1 VLQSQVSGTS
11 WNWYAVARY
20 DLSEWEDIP
29 ARASSQIDW
38 HGELTIGLRVKLM
51 HFDHA
56 QDRFLWLF
64 YHALVTNTLQLID
77 SKDINIILE
86 GLKDAT
92 IART

>member
-1 VLQSQVSGTS
+1 VFQSQVTGTS
-11 WNWYAVARY
+11 WDWYAVARS
-20 DLSEWEDIP
+20 DLSEWKDIP
-29 ARASSQIDW
+29 ASASSQIDW
-38 HGELTIGLRVKLM
+38 HGGLTIGLSAKLM

-77 SKDINIILE
+77 SIDINILLE
-86 GLKDAT
+86 GLKAAT